1 MKADLVI
8 RGARVVTHAAEFN
21 GGVAAHDGRIVAV
34 GADDSLPQGE
44 RVIDADGRV
53 LMPGVIDP
61 HCHLGVNYPY
71 DEDMRTETAQAARG
85 GITTILLYI
94 RTKEPSYIPFYEDRS
109 RVGEENSHID
119 FGFHFGIQREEHV
132 HEIPDIVEKTGVR
145 SFKLYFGYEPDNPI
159 GIVPAT
165 DGWVYATMR
174 TAAQIPGGCVSVH
187 CENTGI
193 ATWLKDELKATGRQD
208 LAAYSE
214 SRPPFCEVETVS
226 RMIFLAELT
235 GSPLYIV
242 HTTAGQSP
250 VVAEAARAR
259 GVDVTIETCPHYLTR
274 TAYDPDLDMRAK
286 ISPPLRDS
294 QEVEGLWRAIF
305 NGTVRSLGSD
315 HVPFFPKE
323 GKDLWAEKPG
333 IVSFPWELSLLLS
346 EGVHSRGLSLQR
358 LVELNSYGPA
368 RRFGLYPHKG
378 SLTVGADADLVLVDL
393 GAERVV
399 EHDGKGT
406 CIYEGMTLKGWPVL
420 TVSRGRV
427 VFEDGEVD
435 SDASGHGLCVTHP
448 NTVIAGPGSRLHAA
462 G

>member
-8 RGARVVTHAAEFN
+8 RGAHVVTQSGEFK
-21 GGVAAHDGRIVAV
+21 GGVASSGGRIVAV
-34 GADDSLPQGE
+34 GADESLPQGHRE
-44 RVIDADGRV
+44 IDAGGRA
-53 LMPGVIDP
+53 LLPGVIDP
-61 HCHLGVNYPY
+61 HCHLGVNYAY

-85 GITTILLYI
+85 GITTVLLYI
-94 RTKEPSYIPFYEDRS
+94 RTKEPSYIPFYRERS
-109 RVGEENSHID
+109 RIGEENAHID

-132 HEIPDIVEKTGVR
+132 REIPQIVDETGVR

-174 TAAQIPGGCVSVH
+174 TAAQIPGGVVSVH

-193 ATWLKDELKATGRQD
+193 ATWLKEELKATGRQD

-214 SRPPFCEVETVS
+214 SRPPFCEVETVG

-235 GSPLYIV
+235 GCPLYVV
-242 HTTAGQSP
+242 HTTAGASP
-250 VVAEAARAR
+250 VVAEAARSR

-274 TAYDPDLDMRAK
+274 TAYDADLDMRAK
-286 ISPPLRDS
+286 ISPPLRDRG
-294 QEVEGLWRAIF
+294 EVEGLWRAML
-305 NGTVRSLGSD
+305 NGTIRSLGSD

-333 IVSFPWELSLLLS
+333 IVSFPWELALLLN
-346 EGVHSRGLSLQR
+346 EGVDKRGLPLTR

-368 RRFGLYPHKG
+368 RRFGLYPKKG
-378 SLTVGADADLVLVDL
+378 SLLVGADADLVLVDL
-393 GAERVV
+393 DEEREVV
-399 EHDGKGT
+399 HDGKGT
-406 CIYEGMTLKGWPVL
+406 CIYEGMRLKGWPVL

-427 VFEDGEVD
+427 VFENGEVD
-435 SDASGHGLCVTHP
+435 ESTSGGGLCVTRP
-448 NTVIAGPGSRLHAA
+448 ERAGA
-462 G
+462 GMAGRPRAG

>member
-1 MKADLVI
+1 
-8 RGARVVTHAAEFN
+8 
-21 GGVAAHDGRIVAV
+21 VAV
-34 GADDSLPQGE
+34 GANGSLPEGE
-44 RVIDADGRV
+44 RVIDAEGRV

-94 RTKEPSYIPFYEDRS
+94 RTKEPSYIPFYEERS

-132 HEIPDIVEKTGVR
+132 HEIPEIVKKTGVR

-174 TAAQIPGGCVSVH
+174 TAAQTPGGVVSVH

-235 GSPLYIV
+235 GSPLYVV
-242 HTTAGQSP
+242 HTTAGESP

-286 ISPPLRDS
+286 ISPPLRDRN
-294 QEVEGLWRAIF
+294 EVEGLWRAIF

-323 GKDLWAEKPG
+323 GKDLCRGSSRSHGSCRCCSRKEFTREASPFSASWSSIHMGRPG
-333 IVSFPWELSLLLS
+333 ASAS
-346 EGVHSRGLSLQR
+346 
-358 LVELNSYGPA
+358 
-368 RRFGLYPHKG
+368 
-378 SLTVGADADLVLVDL
+378 T
-393 GAERVV
+393 
-399 EHDGKGT
+399 
-406 CIYEGMTLKGWPVL
+406 
-420 TVSRGRV
+420 RGRGR
-427 VFEDGEVD
+427 FR
-435 SDASGHGLCVTHP
+435 SAPTPTSFSSTLTPNASSSMTGRARASTRG
-448 NTVIAGPGSRLHAA
+448 
-462 G
+462 